1 MSLASWSPGYPPHY
15 GISFTK
21 HPLGR
26 TLSRGLRTADSE
38 SGVLCNIAPVVLGPA
53 ASASPRSLFWVQ
65 KLKPQPRPTESE
77 SAFSWDLQ
85 AIRKFACDQKTPLYN
100 TW

>member
-1 MSLASWSPGYPPHY
+1 MSLASWSPGYLPHY

-38 SGVLCNIAPVVLGPA
+38 SGVLCNIAPVVLRPT
-53 ASASPRSLFWVQ
+53 ASASPRSLFWMQ
-65 KLKPQPRPTESE
+65 KLRPQPRPTELE
-77 SAFSWDLQ
+77 SAFEQDLQ
-85 AIRKFACDQKTPLYN
+85 AIRKFARD
-100 TW
+100 